1 MKPSITKLGTVDI
14 YIVESN
20 PVVFKGRLYRF
31 EYIRHDKNGRHYRFN
46 QTGDSYFR
54 FVDVENGELSEPFG
68 HGLHMGNA
76 FVWQDRIHVT
86 AVEGWGKSRF
96 YQLESDDM
104 KHWTPP
110 RIILE
115 NPLWEGYNTSLCRDR
130 DGFMLTFELGAPA
143 ELVGEPFT
151 MFFAHSKDLKNWE
164 YLPDAVFGRE
174 KYTGGPMLRYFGG
187 WYYFFYLD
195 GSYEKGFLQSVAR
208 SKDLRNWEYTPFH
221 PVMDYADD
229 DRKIKGTFSPEELEL
244 IRSAL
249 DVNNSDMDMC
259 EWKNG
264 LYIVYSWG
272 NQRGTEFL
280 AEARAEYSE
289 QEFCEGFFEPA
300 YRALR

>member
-1 MKPSITKLGTVDI
+1 MKPVITKLGTIDI
-14 YIVESN
+14 FIIESN

-31 EYIRHDKNGRHYRFN
+31 EYIRNQIEGQRYRFN
-46 QTGDSYFR
+46 NTGDSYFR
-54 FVDVENGELSEPFG
+54 FVDVENGECSEPFG
-68 HGLHMGNA
+68 CGLHMGNA
-76 FVWQDRIHVT
+76 FVWENRLYVT

-110 RIILE
+110 RVILE
-115 NPLWEGYNTSLCRDR
+115 NPFWEGYNTSLCRDR
-130 DGFMLTFELGAPA
+130 DGFMLTFELGAPK
-143 ELVGEPFT
+143 ELVGTPFT
-151 MFFAHSKDLKNWE
+151 MFFAHSKDLKTWE
-164 YLPDAVFGRE
+164 YLPDAVFGRNM
-174 KYTGGPMLRYFGG
+174 YTGGPMLRFFGD

-208 SKDLRNWEYTPFH
+208 SKDLKSWEHTPCH
-221 PVMDYADD
+221 PVLDYADN
-229 DRKIKGTFSPEELEL
+229 DRKIRGFFSTEEQEL
-244 IRSAL
+244 IRTAV

-280 AEARAEYSE
+280 AEARAEYTE
-289 QEFCEGFFEPA
+289 REFCEGYF
-300 YRALR
+300 